1 MDIAHQSL
9 LGEYGPWVEQLV
21 SAPAR
26 EHSFLNSPWEEV
38 GEWSSQGRRL
48 VDSLLVPPKIG
59 TLQVQILKRAILD
72 GVAIEELSWSLPYGP
87 PTKAYF
93 LKPVHVVG
101 SLPAVLALHDH
112 GANKYFG
119 KQKIA
124 DASPKAHPLIQ
135 KYRMQYYGGR
145 AWANELAKKGYAVL
159 VPDVFLF
166 ESRKMTPSQLPG
178 LVVERS
184 MQAPSQVRELI
195 PEDMEESRVCTSYD
209 VPAGEST
216 THIEAYNAFAAQYE
230 STIAKSLI
238 SAGLCWPGIVL
249 AEDRAALNYLASR
262 PEVDASR
269 IGCGGLSGG
278 GLRTNLLAGM
288 DSRIRCSF
296 TAGFMT
302 SWADF
307 ALHTAYTHTWMAY
320 IPGLPRVMDY
330 PELLA
335 LRAPLPALVQTSLQD
350 PLYST
355 AEVSKAQAIL
365 EAIYH
370 KAGAADHFR
379 MSHHKGPHQFDI
391 AMQDE
396 AFSWLDCWLGHE
408 TRKTEYRPG

>member
-1 MDIAHQSL
+1 MDKARKNL

-21 SAPAR
+21 STPAR
-26 EHSFLNSPWEEV
+26 EHSFLENPWEKV

-48 VDSLLVPPKIG
+48 VDSLLVPPEIG
-59 TLQVQILKRAILD
+59 KLQVQVLNKAILD
-72 GVAIEELSWSLPYGP
+72 GIAIEELSWSLPYGP
-87 PTKAYF
+87 PTHAYF
-93 LKPVHVVG
+93 LKPVHATG

-124 DASPKAHPLIQ
+124 DASPRTHPFIQ
-135 KYRMQYYGGR
+135 NYRRQYYGGR
-145 AWANELAKKGYAVL
+145 AWANELAKRGYAVL

-178 LVVERS
+178 LVVERT
-184 MQAPSQVRELI
+184 MQALGDLRELS
-195 PEDMEESRVCTSYD
+195 PEDMDEDRICTSCD
-209 VPAGEST
+209 VSPQELT
-216 THIEAYNAFAAQYE
+216 TEIETYNAFAAQYE

-249 AEDRAALNYLASR
+249 AEDRAALTYLASR
-262 PEVDASR
+262 PEVDAGR

-307 ALHTAYTHTWMAY
+307 ALYTAYTHTWMAY

-335 LRAPLPALVQTSLQD
+335 LRAPLPALVQASLQD

-365 EAIYH
+365 ETIYH

-379 MSHHKGPHQFDI
+379 MSHYEGPHQFDI

-396 AFSWLDCWLGHE
+396 AFSWLDGWLGHE
-408 TRKTEYRPG
+408 ARKN